1 MSEYWST
8 EPGKNFPK
16 RSENNKTHMETKEKI
31 PVPENLD
38 RNISDL
44 IDNLDAAERLVSGSE
59 VRKRRLIASIA
70 GAAAVLA
77 AAVTLGLHGWE
88 TRTPEDTFTDPRL
101 AYAAVEKALATISD
115 KAAPALEQ
123 TENAGRTIEKT
134 SEIYRQY
141 FE

>member
-1 MSEYWST
+1 
-8 EPGKNFPK
+8 
-16 RSENNKTHMETKEKI
+16 METKDKI
-31 PVPENLD
+31 PVPKNLD

-88 TRTPEDTFTDPRL
+88 TRTPEDTFTDDDLAPHSQARTVHPAELGGPPADGLPDNTGRLPCPRRGKGGIP
-101 AYAAVEKALATISD
+101 V
-115 KAAPALEQ
+115 
-123 TENAGRTIEKT
+123 
-134 SEIYRQY
+134 
-141 FE
+141 